1 MAGPPTAATTPDLVG
16 VAERAGIFTTPIAA
30 LKAAGPHRFQQEERA
45 RDDQRLGVAGHGRA
59 PHQLLARRTRMK
71 TLDIIA
77 AILLIVGG
85 LNWGLVGAFQF
96 NLVTALFGQTILA
109 SIVFV
114 LVGIAGIFLVARLS
128 MSQKQL
134 GVVPA

>member
-1 MAGPPTAATTPDLVG
+1 MKAVDVLALVL
-16 VAERAGIFTTPIAA
+16 V
-30 LKAAGPHRFQQEERA
+30 
-45 RDDQRLGVAGHGRA
+45 
-59 PHQLLARRTRMK
+59 
-71 TLDIIA
+71 
-77 AILLIVGG
+77 IVGA

-114 LVGIAGIFLVARLS
+114 LVGIAGIYLVARLS